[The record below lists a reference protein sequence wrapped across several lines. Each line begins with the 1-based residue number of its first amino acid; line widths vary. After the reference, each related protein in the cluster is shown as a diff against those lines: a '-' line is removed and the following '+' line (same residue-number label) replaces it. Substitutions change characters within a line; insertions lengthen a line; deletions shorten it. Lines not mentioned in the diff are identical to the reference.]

1 MNMDICDPIRTPV
14 QRHDPDNGQTNT
26 NKILTVQALNLSLS
40 ELKIEVYFAYLDTE
54 NSYV

>member
-54 NSYV
+54 NCYV